1 MKQALHLLAAI
12 MFGTVAAAQSLPTS
26 NRTLD
31 PITGPRMVM
40 APQKAPKLNMWLPQI
55 IKTYRDGKF
64 LSQTEYTRDALANIL
79 YYIDTNADGTITRT
93 TNIWNYDMTNYDV
106 LREKYVDGKWIA
118 TQKKLYTTGDNR
130 TENYDTDGNITT
142 ADKTIITSDTAS
154 NGDIFYKQE
163 YYTYKKDSGWSL
175 RSTSTR
181 NTYFDKL
188 GRCTLI
194 KQESGRP
201 DSPYKETITF
211 LYEGDHKEPYYCKVV
226 TVPGNVNSPT
236 DSHPD
241 SVEYSNIEWA
251 KYGSTVSSDNP
262 RLWIVST
269 IKNDTMYFTNQLVS
283 ADYKKTNNSN
293 IDFGKIYVTY
303 NGIGGYEYN
312 LIPYNSD
319 NTYNEYY
326 QEELGIE
333 EQTGRAVKRTKD
345 IEYQDANNNRR
356 FDVGEPFNSY
366 ITSCWCLE
374 SWYPG
379 ITFDGAYYYS
389 YINGDNGR
397 YSGKMTKYNEEH
409 KCWEEYESSSWGY
422 NNDYIVRNVVTKYQF
437 FSESAAV
444 SSPSVKQAA
453 AQGVYN
459 LQGMKVGETTTNLP
473 AGIYIVKQ
481 GNKTTKVVVER

>member
-1 MKQALHLLAAI
+1 
-12 MFGTVAAAQSLPTS
+12 
-26 NRTLD
+26 
-31 PITGPRMVM
+31 
-40 APQKAPKLNMWLPQI
+40 
-55 IKTYRDGKF
+55 
-64 LSQTEYTRDALANIL
+64 
-79 YYIDTNADGTITRT
+79 
-93 TNIWNYDMTNYDV
+93 MTNYDV
-106 LREKYVDGKWIA
+106 LSEKYVDGKWIA
-118 TQKKLYTTGDNR
+118 TQKNIYDDRRYLSGA
-130 TENYDTDGNITT
+130 ENYDADGNITT
-142 ADKTIITSDTAS
+142 ADKYIITSDTAS

-175 RSTSTR
+175 RNTSTR

-201 DSPYKETITF
+201 DWISPSKETITF

-262 RLWIVST
+262 RFWIVST

-303 NGIGGYEYN
+303 NGIRGYEYN

-333 EQTGRAVKRTKD
+333 EQTGRAVKRTKN
-345 IEYQDANNNRR
+345 IEYQDANNNRI
-356 FDVGEPFNSY
+356 FDVGEPFSSY
-366 ITSCWCLE
+366 LTSCSCLE

-379 ITFDGAYYYS
+379 INFDGAYYSS
-389 YINGDNGR
+389 YNNGDNGR
-397 YSGKMTKYNEEH
+397 YGGKMTKYNEEH

-422 NNDYIVRNVVTKYQF
+422 NNDYIFRNVVTKYQF